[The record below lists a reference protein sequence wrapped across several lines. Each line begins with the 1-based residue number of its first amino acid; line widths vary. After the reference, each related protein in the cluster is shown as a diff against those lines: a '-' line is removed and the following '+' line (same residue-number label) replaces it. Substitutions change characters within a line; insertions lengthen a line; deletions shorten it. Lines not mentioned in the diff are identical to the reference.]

1 MARTIK
7 SGVLGLVAVLALI
20 SVSSLAAQQAKD
32 ATPAAAPVPSQ
43 IAAAKKVFI
52 SNGSVET
59 GSYEVSGK
67 IGDADRPYNQ
77 FYAAMKA
84 WGHYELVSDPGA
96 AELIFELRFVA
107 PLSASGEGLSSFRP
121 QLRLTI
127 LDART
132 HFILWTVTQPVRDAT
147 LPKNFVK
154 NFNQGITDLVNDVA
168 KLAGQPP
175 AVPPQPTT
183 KENAGPSSQPVP

>member
-1 MARTIK
+1 MLRIGKVGILSLVIAMAW
-7 SGVLGLVAVLALI
+7 I
-20 SVSSLAAQQAKD
+20 SVPGLRAQQPQGAV
-32 ATPAAAPVPSQ
+32 PAAPVPAQ

-59 GSYEVSGK
+59 GSYEISAK

-84 WGHYELVSDPGA
+84 WGHYELVSSP
-96 AELIFELRFVA
+96 AEADLVFELRFLA

-154 NFNQGITDLVNDVA
+154 NFNQGISDLANDIA
-168 KLAGQPP
+168 RLAGQPP
-175 AVPPQPTT
+175 AVPSEPKKNADPQ
-183 KENAGPSSQPVP
+183 E